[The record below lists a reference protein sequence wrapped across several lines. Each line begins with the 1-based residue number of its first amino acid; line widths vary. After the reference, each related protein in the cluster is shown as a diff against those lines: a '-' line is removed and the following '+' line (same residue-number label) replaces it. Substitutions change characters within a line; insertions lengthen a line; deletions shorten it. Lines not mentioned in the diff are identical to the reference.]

1 MPVLPD
7 GRGQPPRAGGL
18 AALLGRLLAG
28 VVAIAVLVV
37 GFMFSLAIFV
47 VGLVVAIVV
56 FGWLW
61 WKLRRA
67 MKQMRGDPRFT
78 AFGARPGQPP
88 PSQGEVI
95 EGEVLHGEWRDGKG
109 DPPGR

>member
-7 GRGQPPRAGGL
+7 GRGLPPRAGGL

-28 VVAIAVLVV
+28 ALAVAVLVV
-37 GFMFSLAIFV
+37 GFMFSLVIFLA
-47 VGLVVAIVV
+47 GLVVACVV

-61 WKLRRA
+61 WKLRRT
-67 MKQMRGDPRFT
+67 MKQMREDPRFG
-78 AFGARPGQPP
+78 AFGAPPDRPP

-109 DPPGR
+109 DPPAR